1 MKKFYLPACL
11 GLLGLFGI
19 QDINAQENGGS
30 IINNAP
36 DGTKQ
41 LYSRDSEGFYFD
53 WGNRTYGE
61 REGGIS
67 IINGEDGSIYIH
79 NPISGFATGS
89 YLKGVREGN
98 QIKIELPQ
106 LLYREQ
112 DVETGEMLYF
122 EAAILE
128 NNSPNA
134 SVFNYSKS
142 EDTELIYTIGE
153 DGTISFDFKTEED
166 NQYPSKIFGLI
177 TTTGVFYAGDRS
189 QTLTPVDYA
198 TVTPPENL
206 ELTDWF
212 LIDWGTGDDHNV
224 SIGFDGNDVYL
235 YNFDN
240 IYARRSWIK
249 GTIDGDVI
257 SFPTEQFL
265 GEYNGYFYW
274 YLAAD
279 FYETSNTYYFDPI
292 TSIDFEYNR
301 EKMMM
306 TTPEHASM
314 VANPRKENIGLDY
327 PEFMWYEKPVI
338 KQMSD
343 TPTSYMPQ
351 DPRFLGFVSYYQYLG
366 YNYCEFGIYPL
377 SVDYDILDTK
387 NLYFHLYLNG
397 VAEEVFQ
404 SEGNFNF
411 PFNYFGESPGS
422 LLIQSFGGNVGL
434 FLMMDGLET
443 IGIQLVNI
451 GPDDEI
457 YATDIVTYNIETGKV
472 TEGETE
478 SVEVLYSGDVV
489 STEYYDLSG
498 NKLSGP
504 KSGIVIQRQCY
515 SDGTIKTRKL
525 IFK

>member
-1 MKKFYLPACL
+1 MKKIYLPAFL
-11 GLLGLFGI
+11 GLLGLIGI
-19 QDINAQENGGS
+19 QDISAQGNGGS

-36 DGTKQ
+36 NGTKQ
-41 LYSRDSEGFYFD
+41 LYSRASEGFYYD
-53 WGNRTYGE
+53 WSDRTYGE

-67 IINGEDGSIYIH
+67 IISGEDGFIYIH

-89 YLKGVREGN
+89 FLKGVKEGN

-112 DVETGEMLYF
+112 NVETGEMLYF

-128 NNSPNA
+128 NNSDNA
-134 SVFNYSKS
+134 TFFNYCKSK
-142 EDTELIYTIGE
+142 DTELIYTIAE
-153 DGTISFDFKTEED
+153 DGTISFNFTTDED
-166 NQYPSKIFGLI
+166 NQYPSKIFGII
-177 TTTGVFYAGDRS
+177 TTTGEFYVGDGS

-198 TVTPPENL
+198 TVTPPEDL
-206 ELTDWF
+206 ELTDWVLF
-212 LIDWGTGDDHNV
+212 DSGTGDDHNV
-224 SIGFDGNDVYL
+224 SMGFDGNDVYL

-240 IYARRSWIK
+240 IYARHSWIK
-249 GTIDGDVI
+249 GKIDGNVV

-279 FYETSNTYYFDPI
+279 FYETPDTYYFDPI

-301 EKMMM
+301 EKRMM

-314 VANPRKENIGLDY
+314 VANPRKEIIGLDY

-338 KQMSD
+338 KILSD
-343 TPTSYMPQ
+343 TPSSYIPQ
-351 DPRFLGFVSYYQYLG
+351 NPRFIGFVDYFQNLG

-377 SVDYDILDTK
+377 SLDYDILDTN
-387 NLYFHLYLNG
+387 NLYFRLYLNG

-404 SEGNFNF
+404 SEGNFDF
-411 PFNYFGESPGS
+411 PFNYFGEDPDT
-422 LLIQSFGGNVGL
+422 LVIQSFGGNVGL

-451 GPDDEI
+451 GPDKEI
-457 YATDIVTYNIETGKV
+457 YATDIVTYNIDTGEV

-478 SVEVLYSGDVV
+478 SVEALYSGDVV

-498 NKLSGP
+498 NKLP
-504 KSGIVIQRQCY
+504 RIKSGIVLQRQRY
-515 SDGTIKTRKL
+515 SDGSIKTRKL